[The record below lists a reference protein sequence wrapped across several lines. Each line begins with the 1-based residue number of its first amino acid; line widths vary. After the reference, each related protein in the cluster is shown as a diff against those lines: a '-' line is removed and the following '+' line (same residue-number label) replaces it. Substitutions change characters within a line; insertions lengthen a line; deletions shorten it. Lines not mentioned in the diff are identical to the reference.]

1 MALYIWKGE
10 TMVRK
15 KKFDLFPI
23 VNAVILCGIALLTLY
38 PFIYTLSMSLSSAAE
53 ASRIG
58 FHLFPRQ
65 ISLTAYKVVLQNENI
80 LIGYMNTIFRTVLG
94 TIGTMVITSTF
105 AYALSKPYLPFRKFF
120 TFFVMFTMIFSGGL
134 IPSYL
139 LIKNLHLLNNRLVY
153 ILPGLISAY
162 NVVIMKSF
170 FRSIPESL
178 VESARIDGAKETT
191 IFTKII
197 VPLSKSVFATIGMW
211 AAVGQ
216 WNAYFDSLLYMKDT
230 KKQVL
235 QLFLRRIVVEGQDDR
250 SAAEGLTN
258 MNFTPETVK
267 MATIVI
273 TILPILLVYPFIQK
287 YFVKGAML
295 GSVKE

>member
-1 MALYIWKGE
+1 
-10 TMVRK
+10 MVRK